1 MPSPIAVVDLLSSAA
16 RLAGVLADGE
26 TLTSNEYTDCLR
38 VLNDMLEDWSTEKL
52 SVYGAQNQSF
62 NTVANQASYTIGSGG
77 NFNTQRPT
85 LGIIDAYVTLGGVDS
100 PVEVVDQNRWNMIG
114 LKSQGGIPEK
124 LLYVGDFPLGRISLW
139 PVPSDVMP
147 LVLTM
152 ARTLTFPVALAD
164 TLSGPPGMMKALRTC
179 TAVEICPEFGAA
191 ASADLIAIAVDAKGD
206 FKRANQQST
215 LPVAGYDAGLLQ
227 GGVVDWRSGY

>member
-1 MPSPIAVVDLLSSAA
+1 MPSPIVVSDLLSSAA

-26 TLTSNEYTDCLR
+26 TLTPSEYTDCVR
-38 VLNDMLEDWSTEKL
+38 VLNDMLENWSTEKL

-62 NTVANQASYTIGSGG
+62 NTVAAQATYTIGSGG

-85 LGIIDAYVTLGGVDS
+85 LGIIAAYCTLGVDY
-100 PVEVVDQNRWNMIG
+100 PIEVVDQNRWNMIG

-139 PVPSDVMP
+139 PVPSEVMP

-164 TLSGPPGMMKALRTC
+164 VLSGPPGMMKALRTC
-179 TAVEICPEFGAA
+179 LAVEICPEFGAS
-191 ASADLIAIAVDAKGD
+191 ASPELVVIATDAKAD
-206 FKRANQQST
+206 YKRANQQSV

-227 GGVVDWRSGY
+227 GGVADWRVGY